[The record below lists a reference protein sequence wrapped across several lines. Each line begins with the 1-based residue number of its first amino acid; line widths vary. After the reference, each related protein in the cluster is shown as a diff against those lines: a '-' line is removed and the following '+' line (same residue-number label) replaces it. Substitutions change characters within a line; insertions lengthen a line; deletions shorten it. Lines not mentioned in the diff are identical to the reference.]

1 MRCREF
7 LKNYLL
13 SVTKKCRK
21 FPTILSSP
29 IYQSLCIPS
38 PCAPSLVSLSQV
50 SMSLCLHVSNC
61 HVSQHSACLP
71 VSYSSCLPV
80 SYLPVSSVTVSRFS
94 VSLSPISRLL
104 SSDSMSPVS
113 CLRSLVSGL
122 LSPVSC
128 LPISQS
134 PVFLCPVS
142 LLPICL
148 PVPLSPDLP
157 VSHVPVSLDGWD
169 CLQGEGWRLTAR
181 RRV

>member
-122 LSPVSC
+122 LSPYFPYACLSPC
-128 LPISQS
+128 LPI
-134 PVFLCPVS
+134 F
-142 LLPICL
+142 
-148 PVPLSPDLP
+148 LSPMSLSP
-157 VSHVPVSLDGWD
+157 WMGEIVSRGKA
-169 CLQGEGWRLTAR
+169 EG
-181 RRV
+181 